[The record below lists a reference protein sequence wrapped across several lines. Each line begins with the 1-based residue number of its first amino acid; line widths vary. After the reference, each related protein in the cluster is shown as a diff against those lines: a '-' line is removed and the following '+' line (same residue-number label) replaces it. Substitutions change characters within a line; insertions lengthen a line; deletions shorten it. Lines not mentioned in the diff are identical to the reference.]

1 MSELARA
8 IAAQGEAVERA
19 LTVPLDE
26 ALARLSPASRV
37 WLVGTGTSQHAAE
50 LGAWMFGGG
59 PRAVRWSSSATF
71 SWQEPQLATGDAVV
85 VITHTGETAFARRA
99 RAAALRAGVALV
111 SITAVGSEWPEA
123 IQTVPRERS
132 ETYTGS
138 YLAALVVLARLAIAL
153 GQWRLDERQLHRLV
167 GAVRAAVQPP
177 AASDPLPARLLVLAG
192 VGPGAITARE
202 GALKLREAARLPA
215 EGYEAEYLLH
225 GGAVPLGPGDA
236 LLAIQPDDDASGLLP
251 RLVAAAERA
260 GLAVARVDEPS
271 DLDPLL
277 AQLPLTVRLQ
287 ALASRL
293 ADARGFDPDTVITGP
308 FAQAGLWSAGAP

>member
-19 LTVPLDE
+19 LTVGLDE
-26 ALARLSPASRV
+26 ALARLAPAARV

-50 LGAWMFGGG
+50 LGAWMFAGG
-59 PRAVRWSSSATF
+59 PRAVRWSSSASF
-71 SWQEPQLATGDAVV
+71 SWQQAELSARDAVV

-99 RAAALRAGVALV
+99 RTAALRAGVALV
-111 SITAVGSEWPEA
+111 SITALGSEWPEA
-123 IQTVPRERS
+123 IEIVPRERS

-153 GQWRLDERQLHRLV
+153 GHWRLDERVLDRLV
-167 GAVRAAVQPP
+167 GAVHAAAQPP
-177 AASDPLPARLLVLAG
+177 AAPDLLPARLFVLAG

-202 GALKLREAARLPA
+202 GALKLREAARIPA

-225 GGAVPLGPGDA
+225 GCAVPLGPGDA
-236 LLAIQPDDDASGLLP
+236 LLAIQPDADASGLLP
-251 RLVAAAERA
+251 QLAAAAERA
-260 GLAVARVDEPS
+260 GVAVARVDECS

-308 FAQAGLWSAGAP
+308 FADAALWSAGAP